1 MTPIYK
7 ILFRP
12 RAEKAFNRLSFA
24 NRQQLARKL
33 DERRRNPRV
42 PADSVREIKDGYRI
56 KLRSA
61 GLRLIYQVRDNE
73 LVILVLAVAGR
84 EREEAYAEALREYRN
99 LDQ

>member
-1 MTPIYK
+1 MTIIYK
-7 ILFRP
+7 VRFRP
-12 RAEKAFNRLSFA
+12 RAEKAFKRLDFSKQ
-24 NRQQLARKL
+24 QQLARKL

-42 PADSVREIKDGYRI
+42 PADSVREIKDGYTI
-56 KLRSA
+56 KLRAA

-99 LDQ
+99 LDP